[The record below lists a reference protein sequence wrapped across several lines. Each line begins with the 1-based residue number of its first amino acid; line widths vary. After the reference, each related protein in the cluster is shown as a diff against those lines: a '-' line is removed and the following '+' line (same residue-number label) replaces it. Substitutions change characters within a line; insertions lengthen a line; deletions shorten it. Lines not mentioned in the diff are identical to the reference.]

1 MPLTDEEDDTES
13 PGDARQ
19 KKQKIT
25 NRVLLYNRL
34 ERVEG
39 SPAHLVSLLL
49 YLWAPDDNGSSCP
62 YIQMRDTL
70 LICNGVPRHWIF
82 TDKQGRLK
90 RKSSS
95 QLKNKTAIVN
105 AFKPPPP
112 KPGKLRTCL
121 HIQPD
126 TSFLG
131 ATVQELDTSNLKDI
145 NKEPCA
151 LPDGFIQTF
160 EKTTSDNNVFIS
172 ATWYPNF
179 VHVEY
184 SNMKC
189 VKAQAAKQ
197 ETPRSLNGSI
207 MDQDLVRP
215 PVVVGDHS
223 VITKRLQTVCDAV
236 ARHVHHVSPQKY
248 DIACMRL
255 HFKHDA
261 DGRLWLMY
269 CSFLD
274 LTPGNPSYQR
284 KQLNLPRFPV
294 EVAVKGMP
302 PLSKTASEREKESTL
317 CALEKEKAA
326 ESLPAMKTAR
336 IMFSF
341 DADEARKTSKF
352 KVAQSAT
359 ILIGM
364 RSTIFPLTS
373 HVYHTTT
380 AGPEMPKMP
389 AVMPHYPE
397 SLHNLRLVDLAHSKP
412 STSAGSANRRRM
424 QEKYK
429 HAKQVGISSSRCR
442 EYWVCDAV
450 II

>member
-1 MPLTDEEDDTES
+1 
-13 PGDARQ
+13 
-19 KKQKIT
+19 
-25 NRVLLYNRL
+25 
-34 ERVEG
+34 
-39 SPAHLVSLLL
+39 
-49 YLWAPDDNGSSCP
+49 
-62 YIQMRDTL
+62 MRDTL

-160 EKTTSDNNVFIS
+160 EKTTSDNNAREALRPVFP
-172 ATWYPNF
+172 AT
-179 VHVEY
+179 VMRHGGRD
-184 SNMKC
+184 
-189 VKAQAAKQ
+189 AA
-197 ETPRSLNGSI
+197 L
-207 MDQDLVRP
+207 DLVRP

-274 LTPGNPSYQR
+274 LQRHFLLRTPLSGPFALFVRKSDVEALFGDEYPSKTPGNPSYQR

-429 HAKQVGISSSRCR
+429 HAKQGKIIPAKLNYSNGLPRILSDDLRPESSDPLKLPKLSKKVSWTA
-442 EYWVCDAV
+442 ETHF
-450 II
+450 